1 MNNLTPHQSKALNY
15 HNHISLTANAG
26 SGKTFV
32 VSKRFVEIAVR
43 ENIPLSKIVAI
54 TFTDKAASELYKKI
68 SGYIEELIITSDNNS
83 EVKKLESIRRQLISS
98 NISTIHSFCLNI
110 LREFPIEAELDA
122 NIIPIDEDLS
132 TELIE
137 LSVDRMIKA
146 SLINEDK
153 ERIKKLIR
161 MFSSKSILAREIES
175 LVKNYVKIILIEN
188 RIYEKSDTEII
199 EYYNKIISD
208 YFENLIRVD
217 LPANID
223 NLISI
228 NNTVLAD
235 KPDNSLAVSVSSL
248 IDKLNTNLQSNDL
261 IELLFAIKE
270 IIFTKSGGIAA
281 RGYLKT
287 ALKND
292 VLRECEEI
300 ELFFLKLNIFSP
312 GQKNEEIW
320 RELSLFGREILYFFR
335 KSLSIYEESKYENGY
350 LDYEDILYK
359 TYNLLK
365 IPRVKEY
372 LSNKY
377 FYLMIDEYQDTNDI
391 QYNIFLPLLDNLKRG
406 NLLIV
411 GDEKQS
417 IYMFRDADLDVLRKT
432 NQDIAEISG
441 TACLLKLPDSFRMKQ
456 ELCCFTNILFRNL
469 FEIPDPLYNE
479 VAPSDLICASRED
492 EHGKIEILLNTPG
505 NVNNDTESDLVVKR
519 LINLVNN
526 EDEKFKWGD
535 IAILCRKRKSFT
547 ELERKFSEY
556 KVPFII
562 MGGKEFYQRQS
573 IYDIYN
579 YFCFLIENNNDS
591 ALIGV
596 LRSPFF
602 GFTDHDIY
610 RLSLFDGK
618 SFWQKIENYKKKDP
632 GWTNAFNLLN
642 ENIIL
647 SGDID
652 FSVILRKILKETP
665 FLSIIS
671 ARADGIQEIA
681 NIEKL
686 ISLTSDFLK
695 VGYKTLYD
703 FVNYLKVSID
713 EKDDEPQASISDE
726 SDAVKIMTLHQSKG
740 LEFPVIVLYKCNET
754 PRLSTIK
761 TKSVLADKNFGLLTK
776 IPIENNYYS
785 PYQSTSIN
793 NLSDFIIE
801 KKELAEAKRLLYV
814 GMTRAR
820 EHLIIS
826 FETNGEFK
834 IQNGSFIWMLKKGLN
849 IDFNKDMQKVQGNL
863 SFLIHRDRKYFNI
876 DKMIDVNVP
885 ISKIIQLDILPEI
898 ESFAIAEKSLKIRS
912 IEDHISGDIVSAT
925 KFSVFTQC
933 PMKYFFR
940 FEIGL
945 ILSGNNFIYPDNDFR
960 DDEIE
965 LDSRLKGRVIHKL
978 LEENIN
984 KKDLNNQIQLIL
996 DKEKISLDEKKA
1008 LSNEIQQSLNNYITS
1023 DMFKEISSA
1032 KNFKNEYEVYLK
1044 MDEFYLYGRIDKVI
1058 FEDNKIKILDYK
1070 TDNINP
1076 KNINSRKE
1084 QYLSQVKFY
1093 SYILSRFYPKIHNF
1107 ELQIVYIKNPE
1118 TKLEF
1123 EISKNDFPGIE
1134 NEINNMLNSLRTRNF
1149 ISDYDQCKECIY
1161 SVNKI
1166 QCIKERSIPF
1176 RKQ

>member
-15 HNHISLTANAG
+15 HDHISLTANAG

-32 VSKRFVEIAVR
+32 VSQRFVEIAVR
-43 ENIPLSKIVAI
+43 ENVPLSKIVAI

-68 SGYIEELIITSDNNS
+68 SDWIEGLIVTSDNNS
-83 EVKKLESIRRQLISS
+83 DVKQLEKIRRQLISS

-110 LREFPIEAELDA
+110 LREFPVEAELDA
-122 NIIPIDEDLS
+122 NIVPIDEELS

-137 LSVDRMIKA
+137 LSVDRMIKG
-146 SLINEDK
+146 SLINENKD
-153 ERIKKLIR
+153 RIKKLIR
-161 MFSSKSILAREIES
+161 MFSSKSILAREMES

-188 RIYEKSDTEII
+188 KIYEKSDNEII
-199 EYYNKIISD
+199 EYYNNIISD
-208 YFENLIRVD
+208 YFENLIRSN
-217 LPANID
+217 LNANIN

-228 NNTVLAD
+228 NNAVLAD
-235 KPDNSLAVSVSSL
+235 KPVNSIAIHASA
-248 IDKLNTNLQSNDL
+248 IINKLNPNLQSKEL
-261 IELLFAIKE
+261 IELLFNIKE
-270 IIFTKSGGIAA
+270 IIFTKTGGIAA

-287 ALKND
+287 ALKNN
-292 VLRECEEI
+292 VLNECEEI
-300 ELFFLKLNIFSP
+300 ELFFSKLDIFASN
-312 GQKNEEIW
+312 QKQEEIW
-320 RELSLFGREILYFFR
+320 RDLSSFGKEILYFFR
-335 KSLSIYEESKYENGY
+335 KSLTIYEESKYENGY

-377 FYLMIDEYQDTNDI
+377 LYLMIDEYQDTNEI

-432 NQDIAEISG
+432 NHDIAEISG
-441 TACLLKLPDSFRMKQ
+441 SASLLKLPDSFRMKQ
-456 ELCCFTNILFRNL
+456 ELCCFTNKLFRNL

-479 VAPSDLICASRED
+479 VAPSDLICASREE
-492 EHGKIEILLNTPG
+492 EHGEIEFLLNIPG
-505 NVNNDTESDLVVKR
+505 NVNGDTESDMIVKR
-519 LINLVNN
+519 LINLVNK
-526 EDEKFKWGD
+526 EKGKFKWGD

-547 ELERKFSEY
+547 ELERKFAEY

-579 YFCFLIENNNDS
+579 YFSFLIENNNDS
-591 ALIGV
+591 ALVGI

-602 GFTDHDIY
+602 GFSDDDIY
-610 RLSLFDGK
+610 RLSLLDGR
-618 SFWQKIENYKKKDP
+618 SFWQKMGNYKNVNP
-632 GWTNAFNLLN
+632 RWTNAFNLLN
-642 ENIIL
+642 ENILL

-665 FLSIIS
+665 FLSIIA

-681 NIEKL
+681 NVEKL
-686 ISLTSDFLK
+686 ISLTSNFLK
-695 VGYKTLYD
+695 EGYKTLYD
-703 FVNYLKVSID
+703 FVNYLKASIE
-713 EKDDEPQASISDE
+713 EKDDEPQASISEE
-726 SDAVKIMTLHQSKG
+726 SNAIKIMTLHQSKG

-754 PRLSTIK
+754 PRLNIIK
-761 TKSVLADKNFGLLTK
+761 TKSILADKTFGLLTK
-776 IPIENNYYS
+776 IPLQNNYYN

-814 GMTRAR
+814 GITRAKER
-820 EHLIIS
+820 LIIS
-826 FETNGEFK
+826 FETNEDLK

-849 IDFNKDMQKVQGNL
+849 IDFNKDLFKVQGSL
-863 SFLIHRDRKYFNI
+863 TFLVNQEGRYYNV
-876 DKMIDVNVP
+876 DKMIEVNVP
-885 ISKIIQLDILPEI
+885 ISKNIQLNNLPEI
-898 ESFAIAEKSLKIRS
+898 ESSAIAEKNLKIRS
-912 IEDHISGDIVSAT
+912 IDDHISGDIVSAT

-945 ILSGNNFIYPDNDFR
+945 ILSGNNYILPDNDYR

-984 KKDLNNQIQLIL
+984 KEDLNSQIQLIL
-996 DKEKISLDEKKA
+996 DKEKISPNEKKV
-1008 LSNEIQQSLNNYITS
+1008 LSNEILQDLNKYIS
-1023 DMFKEISSA
+1023 SEMYKEISIAES
-1032 KNFKNEYEVYLK
+1032 FKNEYEVYLK
-1044 MDEFYLYGRIDKVI
+1044 MEEFYLYGRIDKVI
-1058 FEDNKIKILDYK
+1058 FEENKIKIIDYK
-1070 TDNINP
+1070 TDNINL
-1076 KNINSRKE
+1076 KDISSRKE

-1093 SYILSRFYPKIHNF
+1093 SYILSRFYPQIHNY
-1107 ELQIVYIKNPE
+1107 ELQIVYIKNPDA
-1118 TKLEF
+1118 KLKF
-1123 EISKNDFPGIE
+1123 EINGKDFPGIE

-1149 ISDYDQCKECIY
+1149 VSDFDLCKECIY

-1166 QCIKERSIPF
+1166 KCIKEQSAPI
-1176 RKQ
+1176 RK